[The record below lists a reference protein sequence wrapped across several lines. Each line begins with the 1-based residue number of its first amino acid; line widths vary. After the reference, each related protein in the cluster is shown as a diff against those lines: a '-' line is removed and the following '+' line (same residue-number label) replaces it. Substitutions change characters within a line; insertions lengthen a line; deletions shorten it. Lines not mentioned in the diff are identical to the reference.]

1 MLVLVFCV
9 SCGLFISS
17 VLRLLTWDEY
27 CKQFAASAST
37 GGAMYMADQQ
47 MQEQFYQQ
55 NELFQQQN
63 DLFQQ
68 EQFRQQN
75 DQIMQESMKFGMD
88 SVTPMEHGGMNMDFG
103 NSFNDIGAGGLFD
116 FGGDSLFDCGG
127 GLFDCGGGLFDG
139 GFGGFGF

>member
-1 MLVLVFCV
+1 MLILIIGCV
-9 SCGLFISS
+9 AFGYFMSS
-17 VLRLLTWDEY
+17 ICRLLTWDDY
-27 CKQFAASAST
+27 CKQVAASAST

-47 MQEQFYQQ
+47 MQEQFHQQ
-55 NELFQQQN
+55 NE
-63 DLFQQ
+63 LFQQ

-75 DQIMQESMKFGMD
+75 DQFMQESMKFGMD

-127 GLFDCGGGLFDG
+127 GLFDCGGGFFDG
-139 GFGGFGF
+139 GFGGFGGCGF